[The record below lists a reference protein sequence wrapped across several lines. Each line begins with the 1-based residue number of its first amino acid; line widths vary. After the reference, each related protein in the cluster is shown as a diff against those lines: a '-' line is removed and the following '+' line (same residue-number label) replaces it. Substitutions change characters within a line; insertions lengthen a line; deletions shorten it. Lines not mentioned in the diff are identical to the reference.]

1 MRGSQKLKNENKLEL
16 KFNSRGVRDNFLFVL
31 KAFNTKRALKNSVI
45 MNRLEKI
52 NFNDS

>member
-1 MRGSQKLKNENKLEL
+1 MKEKKLKNENRLEL
-16 KFNSRGVRDNFLFVL
+16 KFNSRGIRDNFLFIL